1 MNPLFSLGKA
11 LIIIGVV
18 IAGIGIILVLTP
30 KVPWLGKLPGDILIN
45 KDNFRFY
52 FPVTTCII
60 ISIILTLL
68 FYLVSVRKS
77 MVLEEIGI
85 AKSSIAEFFFIER

>member
-1 MNPLFSLGKA
+1 VRFGIFTMNPLFSLGKV

-18 IAGIGIILVLTP
+18 IAGIGIILVLRP
-30 KVPWLGKLPGDILIN
+30 EVPWLGKLPGDILIK

-68 FYLVSVRKS
+68 FYLFKR
-77 MVLEEIGI
+77 
-85 AKSSIAEFFFIER
+85 

>member
-1 MNPLFSLGKA
+1 MNPLFSLGKV

-30 KVPWLGKLPGDILIN
+30 KVPWLGKLPGDILIK
-45 KDNFRFY
+45 KDNFRFC

-68 FYLVSVRKS
+68 FYLFKR
-77 MVLEEIGI
+77 
-85 AKSSIAEFFFIER
+85 

>member
-11 LIIIGVV
+11 LIIIGLV
-18 IAGIGIILVLTP
+18 IAGIGILFVLTP
-30 KVPWLGKLPGDILIN
+30 KIPWLGDLPGDILIK

-68 FYLVSVRKS
+68 FYLFRK
-77 MVLEEIGI
+77 
-85 AKSSIAEFFFIER
+85 

>member
-1 MNPLFSLGKA
+1 MNPLFSLGKV

-18 IAGIGIILVLTP
+18 IAGIGIILVLRP
-30 KVPWLGKLPGDILIN
+30 EVSWLGKLPGDILIK

-68 FYLVSVRKS
+68 FYLFKR
-77 MVLEEIGI
+77 
-85 AKSSIAEFFFIER
+85 

>member
-1 MNPLFSLGKA
+1 MNPLFSFGKV
-11 LIIIGVV
+11 LIIIGLV

-30 KVPWLGKLPGDILIN
+30 KVPWLGKLPGDILIK

-60 ISIILTLL
+60 VSIILTLL
-68 FYLVSVRKS
+68 FYLFRK
-77 MVLEEIGI
+77 
-85 AKSSIAEFFFIER
+85 

>member
-1 MNPLFSLGKA
+1 MNPLFSLGKV
-11 LIIIGVV
+11 LIIVGLV
-18 IAGIGIILVLTP
+18 IAGIGILLVLTP
-30 KVPWLGKLPGDILIN
+30 KIPWLGKLPGDILIK

-68 FYLVSVRKS
+68 FYLFKR
-77 MVLEEIGI
+77 
-85 AKSSIAEFFFIER
+85 